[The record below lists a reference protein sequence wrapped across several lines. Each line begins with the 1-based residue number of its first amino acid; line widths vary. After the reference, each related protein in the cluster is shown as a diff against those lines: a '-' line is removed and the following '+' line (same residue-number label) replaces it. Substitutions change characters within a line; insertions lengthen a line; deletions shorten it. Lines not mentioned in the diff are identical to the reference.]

1 MNESL
6 AFLIPTSNEE
16 IHIER
21 ILSMLSR
28 YENVFLH
35 DTDSKDR
42 TLEIASRF
50 NVNLLPS
57 KTYTSFSEKCNHG
70 LSALY
75 ENFDWVFILH
85 ADEIITESIIG
96 LVNEIMNGKIKKNVS
111 AILIKR
117 KLSFMGKT
125 LNYGVTQTFQP
136 RIFRKKSSYYRI
148 SKLDESIEINKGIYY
163 KVPCEII
170 DLPLI
175 SYRMWIEKHSV
186 YSINQ
191 ARQFMQGDKS
201 RKYYL
206 SFSNRIYYQAPLFI
220 RCVILFFYK
229 YIICRGFLDG
239 KAGLAFN
246 ISHNLIYRIMVD
258 VRILMKELDSGN
270 FKRHE
275 ILE

>member
-1 MNESL
+1 
-6 AFLIPTSNEE
+6 
-16 IHIER
+16 
-21 ILSMLSR
+21 
-28 YENVFLH
+28 
-35 DTDSKDR
+35 
-42 TLEIASRF
+42 
-50 NVNLLPS
+50 
-57 KTYTSFSEKCNHG
+57 
-70 LSALY
+70 
-75 ENFDWVFILH
+75 
-85 ADEIITESIIG
+85 
-96 LVNEIMNGKIKKNVS
+96 
-111 AILIKR
+111 IKR